1 MTSKTLYEQV
11 EEAVQTIRVHS
22 TLEPIVALILGSG
35 LGDIAT
41 EIRDAT
47 ALPYDQIPHFAR
59 STVVGHAGRLLL
71 GTLEDVPVVVMQGRF
86 HFYEGYALP
95 VLTLPVRVMQR
106 LGARTL
112 IVSNAAGG
120 INSSYRAGDFM
131 LIRDHIN
138 MPGLAGMN
146 PLTGPNDERF
156 GTRFPPLADA
166 YDGQLRTLARAVA
179 AQWPEMM
186 LHEGVYTMVGG
197 PNYETRA
204 ELKYLRLIGSDAVGM
219 STVPEVI
226 VARHMGMRVLGI
238 SLITNSAT
246 GDETQEVNH
255 DEVLAAADAA
265 RPLFSTLVRGV
276 VRGIANPLS

>member
-1 MTSKTLYEQV
+1 MTAIYEQV
-11 EEAVQTIRVHS
+11 EEAVKVIRAHS
-22 TLEPIVALILGSG
+22 ALQPTVALILGSG
-35 LGDIAT
+35 LGDIAS

-47 ALPYDQIPHFAR
+47 AIPYEEIPHFAH

-71 GTLEDVPVVVMQGRF
+71 GVLEDVPVVAMQGRF
-86 HFYEGYALP
+86 HFYEGYPLP
-95 VLTLPVRVMQR
+95 VLTLPVRVMHT
-106 LGARTL
+106 LGAQTL

-120 INSSYRAGDFM
+120 VNPDYRAGDFM

-166 YDGQLRTLARAVA
+166 YDAELRTLARSVA
-179 AQWPEMM
+179 TLWSAMT

-197 PNYETRA
+197 PNFETRA
-204 ELKYLRLIGSDAVGM
+204 ELKYLRLIGTDAVGM

-226 VARHMGMRVLGI
+226 VARHAGMRVLGI

-246 GDETQEVNH
+246 GDETQEINH
-255 DEVLAAADAA
+255 AEVLTVADTA
-265 RPLFSTLVRGV
+265 RPLFSALVGGVIRGV
-276 VRGIANPLS
+276 ARFTS

>member
-1 MTSKTLYEQV
+1 MTTLYEQV
-11 EEAVQTIRVHS
+11 EEAVQAIRAHS
-22 TLEPIVALILGSG
+22 TLQPTVALILGSG

-59 STVVGHAGRLLL
+59 STVTGHAGRLLL

-86 HFYEGYALP
+86 HFYEGYPLP

-106 LGARTL
+106 LGAQSL

-120 INSSYRAGDFM
+120 INPAYHAGDFM

-138 MPGLAGMN
+138 MPGLAGMS
-146 PLTGPNDERF
+146 PLTGPNEERF

-166 YDGQLRTLARAVA
+166 YDGELRALARSVA
-179 AQWPEMM
+179 AQWPEMT

-246 GDETQEVNH
+246 GDETGEVNH
-255 DEVLAAADAA
+255 AEVLTAADAA

>member
-1 MTSKTLYEQV
+1 MASNTLYEQV
-11 EEAVQTIRVHS
+11 TEAVEAIRVHS
-22 TLEPIVALILGSG
+22 TLQPTVALILGSG
-35 LGDIAT
+35 LGDIAS
-41 EIRDAT
+41 EIRNAT
-47 ALPYDQIPHFAR
+47 AIPYDQIPHFAR
-59 STVVGHAGRLLL
+59 STVVGHAGRLLT

-86 HFYEGYALP
+86 HLYEGYSLP
-95 VLTLPVRVMQR
+95 AVTLPVRVMQR

-120 INSSYRAGDFM
+120 INPAYHAGDFM

-146 PLTGPNDERF
+146 PLAGPNDERF

-166 YDGQLRTLARAVA
+166 YDGQLRALACAVA
-179 AQWPEMM
+179 AQWPEMT

-197 PNYETRA
+197 PNFETRA

-226 VARHMGMRVLGI
+226 VARHMDMRVLGI
-238 SLITNSAT
+238 SLITNAAT
-246 GDETQEVNH
+246 GEETQEVNH
-255 DEVLAAADAA
+255 NEVLAVADAA
-265 RPLFSTLVRGV
+265 RPLFSKLVCGV
-276 VRGIANPLS
+276 VKGLVNSHS